1 MVTAVHDISDMNC
14 VRSITFKGYF
24 VTHTQKKSNCAEQ
37 VICVLLQQKYAF
49 QSSSRPRNEDN
60 MTEKVWDADFKTLL
74 SPALWDTYQKKY
86 FQVSLYLFWVEGEG
100 VSISWQSMSGER
112 EKINDIIALTTRFS
126 YLNWQHQ
133 LKLFHSFLQ

>member
-1 MVTAVHDISDMNC
+1 MI
-14 VRSITFKGYF
+14 
-24 VTHTQKKSNCAEQ
+24 
-37 VICVLLQQKYAF
+37 
-49 QSSSRPRNEDN
+49 
-60 MTEKVWDADFKTLL
+60 EKVCGTDFKTLL

-86 FQVSLYLFWVEGEG
+86 FQVSLYLVWVEGEG
-100 VSISWQSMSGER
+100 VSLSWQSISGER